1 MAFVILRPKY
11 VQTWTGN
18 HGGFEVELK
27 RHARKLLPGFAC
39 PEWVQVV
46 DKLPVRVLILIHLD
60 IYLLCPTLIENLH
73 WEDLEN

>member
-1 MAFVILRPKY
+1 MWA
-11 VQTWTGN
+11 GN

-46 DKLPVRVLILIHLD
+46 DKLPVKVPILIHLD
-60 IYLLCPTLIENLH
+60 IYAYYTQRR
-73 WEDLEN
+73 

>member
-1 MAFVILRPKY
+1 MAFVILRPEY
-11 VQTWTGN
+11 VQTWAGN

-46 DKLPVRVLILIHLD
+46 DKLPVNMPL
-60 IYLLCPTLIENLH
+60 
-73 WEDLEN
+73 